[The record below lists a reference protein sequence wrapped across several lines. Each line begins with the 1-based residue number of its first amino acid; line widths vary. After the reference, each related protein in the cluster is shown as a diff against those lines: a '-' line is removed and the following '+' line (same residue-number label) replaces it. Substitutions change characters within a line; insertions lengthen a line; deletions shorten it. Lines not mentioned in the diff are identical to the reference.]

1 MLRKRLKQLRFLRNP
16 SIFRRVVTSEI
27 KMRLGVPT
35 LRSLEFAVTWACNK
49 QCPFC
54 YAEDLMVSPDRNK
67 EPIAIAK
74 FKEVVL
80 QARELGLVHINITG
94 GEPFVRK
101 DLFDLVASIP
111 KDIVITIV
119 TNNLLL
125 TKERIDRLKGLGV
138 ASLQLSYG
146 KNYENDFN
154 LNMARYI
161 KNKGIEVCLSI
172 VNIEEEREV
181 NERAMK
187 IAIEN
192 GFFVLFNYPMKLK
205 LDKSFYWK
213 YRSHPI
219 VREDNLFWAGKNR
232 CPAGVEKLYVTND
245 GQIMICDRIHDV
257 VGSIYKE
264 PLKDIWKGIT
274 KVYNKKD
281 RPFCMLQS
289 CEASSV
295 NKIR

>member
-1 MLRKRLKQLRFLRNP
+1 MLRKRLKQLRFLRAP
-16 SIFRRVVTSEI
+16 SVFRRVVTSEI
-27 KMRLGVPT
+27 KMRLGIPT

-54 YAEDLMVSPDRNK
+54 YAEDLMVSPDRKK

-80 QARELGLVHINITG
+80 HARELGLIHINITG

-101 DLFDLVASIP
+101 DLFELVASIP
-111 KDIVITIV
+111 EDIVITIV

-125 TKERIDRLKGLGV
+125 TKEKINRLKALNV

-146 KNYENDFN
+146 KNYEDDFD

-161 KNKGIEVCLSI
+161 RSRGIEVCLSI
-172 VNIEEEREV
+172 VNIEEERET

-187 IAIEN
+187 IASEN
-192 GFFVLFNYPMKLK
+192 GFFVLFNYPMKLT
-205 LDKSFYWK
+205 LDNSFYWK
-213 YRSHPI
+213 YRYHPI

-232 CPAGVEKLYVTND
+232 CPAGVEKLYITND
-245 GQIMICDRIHDV
+245 VEVMICDRIHDV
-257 VGSIYKE
+257 FGSIYE
-264 PLKDIWKGIT
+264 ESLKDIWNRIT
-274 KVYNKKD
+274 KIYNTKD

-289 CEASSV
+289 CETGSV
-295 NKIR
+295 DKIR